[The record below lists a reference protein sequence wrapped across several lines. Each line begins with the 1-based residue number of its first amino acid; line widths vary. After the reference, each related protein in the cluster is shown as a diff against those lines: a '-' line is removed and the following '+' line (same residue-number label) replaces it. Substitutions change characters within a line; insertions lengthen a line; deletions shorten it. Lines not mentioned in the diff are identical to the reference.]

1 LASNR
6 ILNKLAFF
14 LLFFIAPENSLESVW
29 FLKTFRKYPEFF
41 ILLAFILSCYFFLE
55 TQIDKSAF
63 GSQGQL
69 SSLDIIIISFF
80 VSLIIA
86 IVAVISG
93 VGGGVI
99 FTPLLLAFT
108 SFDTLLIRSTGLV
121 VAMFS
126 GLISTGPLMKKGL
139 SDIKLVMLGAIPI
152 IFGGMSG
159 SWLAIYLANNF
170 GQKSDGIVRLS
181 LGILLILIAIIFI
194 INNGKSDYPK
204 SKSLDL
210 LASKLKLR
218 KTYWED
224 SLSMNISYRAS
235 NVKLGIGL
243 FLLIGFTGG
252 FFGLGGGWAVV
263 PLLNLLM
270 SIPLKVATGT
280 SGVLLAMGNS
290 AAIWPYINAGAL
302 IGVIAAPWMLGQVI
316 GGIIGAN
323 LLASLKASAV
333 RGLLIAILL
342 FSSVKLVVRGIETLF
357 SIEIPII

>member
-1 LASNR
+1 M
-6 ILNKLAFF
+6 
-14 LLFFIAPENSLESVW
+14 
-29 FLKTFRKYPEFF
+29 KTFKKYPEFF
-41 ILLAFILSCYFFLE
+41 ILLAVILSCYFFLE
-55 TQIDKSAF
+55 TQIDQSAF
-63 GSQGQL
+63 GSPGQL
-69 SSLDIIIISFF
+69 SSLDVIIISFI
-80 VSLIIA
+80 VSSVIA
-86 IVAVISG
+86 IVAVIAG

-139 SDIKLVMLGAIPI
+139 ADIKLVMLGSIPV

-159 SWLAIYLANNF
+159 SWMAIYLSNNF

-181 LGILLILIAIIFI
+181 LGLLLILIAFIFI
-194 INNGKSDYPK
+194 TNNGKSDYPK
-204 SKSLDL
+204 QKSIDL

-218 KTYWED
+218 KTYWEA
-224 SLSMNISYRAS
+224 SLSVFISYKAS
-235 NVKLGIGL
+235 NVKLGIVL

-270 SIPLKVATGT
+270 SIPLKVATGS
-280 SGVLLAMGNS
+280 SGVLLALGNA

-302 IGVIAAPWMLGQVI
+302 IGVIAAPWMLVQVI

-323 LLASLKASAV
+323 LLAALKASAV
-333 RGLLIAILL
+333 RGLLIVILL
-342 FSSVKLVVRGIETLF
+342 FSSLKLVARGIETLF
-357 SIEIPII
+357 DIAIPLI

>member
-1 LASNR
+1 M
-6 ILNKLAFF
+6 
-14 LLFFIAPENSLESVW
+14 
-29 FLKTFRKYPEFF
+29 KTFKKYPEFF
-41 ILLAFILSCYFFLE
+41 ILLAIILSCYFFLE

-63 GSQGQL
+63 GSQGHL
-69 SSLDIIIISFF
+69 SSLDIIVISFF

-86 IVAVISG
+86 VVAVIAG

-139 SDIKLVMLGAIPI
+139 SDIKLVMLGAIPV

-170 GQKSDGIVRLS
+170 GENSDGIVRLS
-181 LGILLILIAIIFI
+181 LGVLLILIAIIFI

-204 SKSLDL
+204 PKSFDS
-210 LASKLKLR
+210 LASMLKLR

-224 SLSMNISYRAS
+224 SLSMNVSYRAS
-235 NVKLGIGL
+235 NVKLGIVL
-243 FLLIGFTGG
+243 FLMIGFTGG

-280 SGVLLAMGNS
+280 SGVLLALGNA

-333 RGLLIAILL
+333 RALLIAILL
-342 FSSVKLVVRGIETLF
+342 FSSVKLVARGIETLVGV
-357 SIEIPII
+357 EIPLI